1 MRLQLVSRSLIVL
14 LWLGTFIVAL
24 CWIFW
29 KDAPFDP
36 EPVTVVLG
44 LISTAITAV
53 LSEFGSRLE
62 EEEFSLPYAL
72 AYGYVNNFVEPLIS
86 QLLKNIPLGS
96 RFPKLFIYIPEKL
109 SELEPRNIERIIG
122 RIRMKN
128 FEDKVI
134 HLEFQEGRARD
145 ILTINQQGNR
155 RVYFDFP
162 NTLLSLNSLID
173 YKMESRRNR
182 FSDSIREEIAKEY
195 IDKFRQVMEK
205 LIQSKDLTDYVSFI
219 GRDLNLGLEV
229 DPSPTGHQSKEDTNQ
244 P

>member
-1 MRLQLVSRSLIVL
+1 
-14 LWLGTFIVAL
+14 
-24 CWIFW
+24 
-29 KDAPFDP
+29 
-36 EPVTVVLG
+36 
-44 LISTAITAV
+44 
-53 LSEFGSRLE
+53 LE

-96 RFPKLFIYIPEKL
+96 PVPKLFIYIPEKL

-145 ILTINQQGNR
+145 MLTINQRGTG
-155 RVYFDFP
+155 RVSFDLP
-162 NTLLSLNSLID
+162 TTLLSLNSLID
-173 YKMESRRNR
+173 YKLESRRNR
-182 FSDSIREEIAKEY
+182 FSDSIREEITKDY
-195 IDKFRQVMEK
+195 IQTFRQVIER
-205 LIQSKDLTDYVSFI
+205 LSQSKDLTDYVSFI

-229 DPSPTGHQSKEDTNQ
+229 NPGPAGQQSNEETN
-244 P
+244 

>member
-1 MRLQLVSRSLIVL
+1 MKIQSASRVLIAL
-14 LWLGTFIVAL
+14 LWLSTLVVAI
-24 CWIFW
+24 CWVFW
-29 KDAPFDP
+29 KNPPFDP
-36 EPVTVVLG
+36 EPITVVIG
-44 LISTAITAV
+44 LISTAVTAL
-53 LSEFGSRLE
+53 LSEFGSRLQ

-96 RFPKLFIYIPEKL
+96 PTPRLYIYIPAKL
-109 SELEPRNIERIIG
+109 AELEPRNVERVIG

-134 HLEFQEGRARD
+134 NLEFQEGRARD
-145 ILTINQQGNR
+145 VLTVTQSNNQ

-182 FSDSIREEIAKEY
+182 FSDSIREEMAKDY
-195 IDKFRQVMEK
+195 IVKFRQVIER
-205 LIQSKDLTDYVSFI
+205 LVEAKDLKAYVFFI
-219 GRDLNLGLEV
+219 DKDLFFEFN
-229 DPSPTGHQSKEDTNQ
+229 
-244 P
+244 

>member
-1 MRLQLVSRSLIVL
+1 MKLKFVSRSLIVV

-96 RFPKLFIYIPEKL
+96 PVPKLYIYIPEKL

-122 RIRMKN
+122 RIRMMS
-128 FEDKVI
+128 FQDKVI

-145 ILTINQQGNR
+145 ILTITQQGNR

-162 NTLLSLNSLID
+162 NTLLSLNSLVD
-173 YKMESRRNR
+173 YKMESRKNR
-182 FSDSIREEIAKEY
+182 FSDSIREEMAKDY
-195 IDKFRQVMEK
+195 ILKFRQVMEK
-205 LIQSKDLTDYVSFI
+205 LFESKDLNDYVSFI
-219 GRDLNLGLEV
+219 GKDLQIGFGAE
-229 DPSPTGHQSKEDTNQ
+229 PAESGTTNS
-244 P
+244 

>member
-1 MRLQLVSRSLIVL
+1 MKLRILSRFLIVL
-14 LWLGTFIVAL
+14 LWLATLVVAL
-24 CWIFW
+24 CWILW

-36 EPVTVVLG
+36 EPITVVLG
-44 LISTAITAV
+44 LISTAVTAL

-96 RFPKLFIYIPEKL
+96 PTPRLYIYIPEKL
-109 SELEPRNIERIIG
+109 AELEPRNIERVIG
-122 RIRMKN
+122 RIRMKS

-134 HLEFQEGRARD
+134 NLEFQEGRARD
-145 ILTINQQGNR
+145 VLTVTQHGNK

-173 YKMESRRNR
+173 YKMESRKNR
-182 FSDSIREEIAKEY
+182 FSDSIKEDMAKDY
-195 IDKFRQVMEK
+195 IVKFKQVIEK
-205 LIQSKDLTDYVSFI
+205 LIETKDLGDYVFFVDRELKI
-219 GRDLNLGLEV
+219 EFDL
-229 DPSPTGHQSKEDTNQ
+229 
-244 P
+244 

>member
-1 MRLQLVSRSLIVL
+1 MKLQLVSRSLIVI
-14 LWLGTFIVAL
+14 LWLGTFVVAL

-96 RFPKLFIYIPEKL
+96 PVPKLFIYIPEKL

-128 FEDKVI
+128 FEDQVI
-134 HLEFQEGRARD
+134 HLEFQEGRGRD
-145 ILTINQQGNR
+145 VRAITQRCNR
-155 RVYFDFP
+155 RVYCGFP
-162 NTLLSLNSLID
+162 DTLLSRDSLSD

-182 FSDSIREEIAKEY
+182 FSVSIRGEIAKDY
-195 IDKFRQVMEK
+195 IQKVRQGIEG

-219 GRDLNLGLEV
+219 GRDLNL
-229 DPSPTGHQSKEDTNQ
+229 
-244 P
+244 